1 MIKIAEFNGYEIFA
15 DVESGSLIARYED
28 ATENMETRLDPF
40 KLEIL
45 DPIEDY
51 LTYVLK
57 EWMELISE
65 YLKEMFLQK
74 KYVEIPHWET

>member
-1 MIKIAEFNGYEIFA
+1 MNEIAEFNGYEIFA

-28 ATENMETRLDPF
+28 TNENMETR
-40 KLEIL
+40 L

-57 EWMELISE
+57 EWMELMSE